1 MAEESGQSSLTVNIT
16 RAEFREDI
24 QTLRD
29 EFRQHYATKEDV
41 SKLET
46 SMGELRGEINGLN
59 RTVGELRGEVTGLH
73 RRMDDT
79 HRLLMVLIGIGGG
92 GLLTAVVSLI
102 LQFIKSAG

>member
-29 EFRQHYATKEDV
+29 EFRQHYATKEDL

-46 SMGELRGEINGLN
+46 GMGELRGEINGLHSKDSYP
-59 RTVGELRGEVTGLH
+59 RTASP
-73 RRMDDT
+73 
-79 HRLLMVLIGIGGG
+79 VLDSVR
-92 GLLTAVVSLI
+92 LTAAI
-102 LQFIKSAG
+102 TQHGGFPN